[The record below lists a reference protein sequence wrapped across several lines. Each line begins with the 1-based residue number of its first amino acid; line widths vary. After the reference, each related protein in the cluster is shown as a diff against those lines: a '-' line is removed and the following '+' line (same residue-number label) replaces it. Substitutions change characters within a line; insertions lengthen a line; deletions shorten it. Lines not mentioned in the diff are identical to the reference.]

1 MTTLRSQMIA
11 AVTSIFLV
19 TIVLTVAAGIISS
32 TYAIKNNVREDMG
45 AISQVAE
52 KAVSSEIRNLK
63 SNAESMARIYDAA
76 ETDGQ
81 MSAFIRVKKSL
92 ADYGLSNLMSVLN

>member
-1 MTTLRSQMIA
+1 MIA
-11 AVTSIFLV
+11 RTSIFLV

-32 TYAIKNNVREDMG
+32 TYAIKNNVREDMC

-63 SNAESMARIYDAA
+63 INEESIARIYDAA

-81 MSAFIRVKKSL
+81 MSAFIRVKKAL
-92 ADYGLSNLMSVLN
+92 ENYGFSDAAIIFGKMY